1 MSLLMPSW
9 KMLCLFVMLLIAD
22 FSRIRYF
29 NETGFNQNDN
39 NDDDNNDTNEVINY
53 DNNDDDD
60 FWLSWPGCDI

>member
-1 MSLLMPSW
+1 
-9 KMLCLFVMLLIAD
+9 MLGLFVMLLTAD

-60 FWLSWPGCDI
+60 FRLS